1 MMAKGQVGGSQTNP
15 NGSGG
20 LQADRMRRMKEE
32 LKAGE
37 DKKNGT
43 SESSSSDLKKRASDA
58 LKRIGGLNG

>member
-1 MMAKGQVGGSQTNP
+1 MMAKGQVSGGQTSP
-15 NGSGG
+15 NGSGN
-20 LQADRMRRMKEE
+20 LQADRMKRMREE

-43 SESSSSDLKKRASDA
+43 SESSSFDLTKRASDA